1 MFGMGVP
8 ELILLVFLLVPLF
21 ISIWMAKDAYQRTNS
36 IMQALLIGLMGILF
50 PVISWI
56 IYLIVRYYDEKKGRN

>member
-8 ELILLVFLLVPLF
+8 ELIVLVFLLVPLF
-21 ISIWMAKDAYQRTNS
+21 IRIWMAKDAYQRPNS
-36 IMQALLIGLMGILF
+36 SMQALLIGLMGILF